1 MGRKGSQE
9 IRVDPDPE
17 ALQGLKDQ
25 KEILELQ
32 VSLAHLGSKAQEASK
47 ENLVILGNMGR
58 KVTEVYK
65 VILDL
70 LDNLDFK
77 DLLEC
82 LEDLGSQVF
91 LAKQEIWDQKDSK
104 EQGEG
109 EVKRVTEVKWDCQ
122 EEKETREKREK
133 LEQKDLL
140 DFLVLKENLDQ

>member
-1 MGRKGSQE
+1 VKRGSQE

-17 ALQGLKDQ
+17 ALQELKDQ

-70 LDNLDFK
+70 LANLDFK
-77 DLLEC
+77 DLLES
-82 LEDLGSQVF
+82 LEWLDHLENKEMPDNLESR
-91 LAKQEIWDQKDSK
+91 EI
-104 EQGEG
+104 
-109 EVKRVTEVKWDCQ
+109 
-122 EEKETREKREK
+122 
-133 LEQKDLL
+133 LDLL
-140 DFLVLKENLDQ
+140 GLLVCKALLETKVHQDLRDHLA